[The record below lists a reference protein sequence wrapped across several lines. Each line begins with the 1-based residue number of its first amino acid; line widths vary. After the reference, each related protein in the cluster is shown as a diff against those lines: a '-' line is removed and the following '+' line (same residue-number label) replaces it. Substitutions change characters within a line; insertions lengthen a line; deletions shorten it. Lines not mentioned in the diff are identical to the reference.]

1 MLIVGMASLFQ
12 VYKQYVDQQQQVD
25 DKESLNETQT
35 NRHWS

>member
-1 MLIVGMASLFQ
+1 MASLFQ

-35 NRHWS
+35 NRH